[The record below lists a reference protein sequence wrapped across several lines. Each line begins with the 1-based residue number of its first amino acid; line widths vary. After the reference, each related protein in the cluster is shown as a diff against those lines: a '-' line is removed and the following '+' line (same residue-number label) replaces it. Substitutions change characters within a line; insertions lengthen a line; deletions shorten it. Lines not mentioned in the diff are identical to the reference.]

1 MNIEKWFKDGTGFD
15 IKELRY
21 LKPPKLPYFLY
32 ENEKEYRGADLIINI
47 VENNITI
54 ERYSNTN
61 NENDL
66 LDIKKVSDFL
76 DKNLYEYEEQ
86 TDWLDDEGLYG
97 TFWTLDTI
105 LEKIRKDD
113 KNGKKN

>member
-1 MNIEKWFKDGTGFD
+1 MNIEKWFKDGTSFN

-32 ENEKEYRGADLIINI
+32 TNKKEYRGADLVINI

-61 NENDL
+61 NETDL
-66 LDIKKVSDFL
+66 VEIKKVNEFF
-76 DKNLYEYEEQ
+76 DKNFYTYEEQ
-86 TDWLDDEGLYG
+86 TEWLDSEGLYG
-97 TFWTLDTI
+97 TFWVLDPI
-105 LEKIRKDD
+105 LEKIRKEV
-113 KNGKKN
+113 N

>member
-1 MNIEKWFKDGTGFD
+1 MNVEKWFKDGTNLP

-32 ENEKEYRGADLIINI
+32 TNKKEYRGADLVINI

-61 NENDL
+61 NETDL
-66 LDIKKVSDFL
+66 EEIQKVDDFL
-76 DKNLYEYEEQ
+76 DLNFYTYEKQ
-86 TDWLDDEGLYG
+86 SDWLDSEGLYG
-97 TFWTLDTI
+97 TFWILDPI
-105 LEKIRKDD
+105 VEKLRKER
-113 KNGKKN
+113 KV